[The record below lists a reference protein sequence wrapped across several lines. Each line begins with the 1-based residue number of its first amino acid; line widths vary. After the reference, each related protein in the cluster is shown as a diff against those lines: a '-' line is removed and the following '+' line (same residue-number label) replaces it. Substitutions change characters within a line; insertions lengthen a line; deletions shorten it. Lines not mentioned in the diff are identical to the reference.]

1 MPEQEEFVFYMPVI
15 EKEETKEKEGFTTQM
30 EGVGK
35 VLPVS
40 MEQINE
46 MVKGLSDYTLDTI
59 ELHVRGVARTGPMV
73 EFFIG
78 AEGEAGLKLV
88 LKKKK

>member
-15 EKEETKEKEGFTTQM
+15 EKEDSKEQESFTTA
-30 EGVGK
+30 GAGK

-40 MEQINE
+40 MDQINE
-46 MVKGLSDYTLDTI
+46 MVKGLSGYSLDTI
-59 ELHVRGVARTGPMV
+59 ELHVKGVARTGPVV

-88 LKKKK
+88 LNKRK

>member
-15 EKEETKEKEGFTTQM
+15 EKEETKEKESFTTQM